1 MSAWS
6 ITESDV
12 LTITV
17 ICGDFIRVVRK
28 TDMYYEP
35 YDDNL
40 VLVTF
45 NVYEYNKFLPTPIA
59 VKPLCFMYD
68 WRECTYPIATDRDNL
83 IVLLKKMLENGSD
96 VKVQK
101 NGTDVGQE
109 PTLNFIEGTNITI
122 TAVDDPTNNKVDI
135 TIDASGGGGGVTS
148 VTATGLL
155 TSSGGTTP
163 DISSQVN
170 KGKLVGR
177 NSVTAGIM
185 EEITVGSGLTLSG
198 TTLSANVNESITHA
212 TALGTDTYT
221 ATITGVTSY
230 ADGDSYLIRFTNG
243 NTTGATLNINGI
255 GAATLYRNNDGLL
268 IGGDIVNGGEILCV
282 YNAT

>member
-17 ICGDFIRVVRK
+17 TCGDFIRVVRK

-45 NVYEYNKFLPTPIA
+45 NVYEYNKFLPTPTS

-122 TAVDDPTNNKVDI
+122 TAVDDPINNKVDI
-135 TIDASGGGGGVTS
+135 TIDASGGGGGVTA
-148 VTATGLL
+148 VTGTSPIF
-155 TSSGGTTP
+155 SSGGTTP
-163 DISSQVN
+163 DISIQQSSISQAGYLSSTDWNTFNNKVSSVTATSVLTSSGGDNPNISSQVN
-170 KGKLVGR
+170 KGKLLGR

-198 TTLSANVNESITHA
+198 TTLSA
-212 TALGTDTYT
+212 
-221 ATITGVTSY
+221 
-230 ADGDSYLIRFTNG
+230 
-243 NTTGATLNINGI
+243 TTQVVGYEMNFMLM
-255 GAATLYRNNDGLL
+255 
-268 IGGDIVNGGEILCV
+268 GG
-282 YNAT
+282 